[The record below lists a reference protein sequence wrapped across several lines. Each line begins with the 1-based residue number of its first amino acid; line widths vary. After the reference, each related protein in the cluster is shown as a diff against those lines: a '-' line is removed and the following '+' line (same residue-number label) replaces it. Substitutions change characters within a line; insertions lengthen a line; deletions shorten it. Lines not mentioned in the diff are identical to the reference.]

1 MSAVRL
7 AVAGAG
13 GRMGRAL
20 IEAGAST
27 PGVSIAAAL
36 DIPGTACIGRDA
48 GEFAAGARGVTIGSD
63 IAAAVAACDIL
74 VDFTRPEGTL
84 AHLAACRSA
93 GRKII
98 VGTTG
103 FDASQLAA
111 IRAASKDIAIVLA
124 PSFSIG
130 MNVTMKLV
138 EMASKTLGAD
148 YDVEV
153 FEVHHKHKVDAPSGT
168 ALKLGEI
175 AAKARGQ
182 DFGAAGVFARH
193 GLTGERKPGTI
204 GFSVARGGDIIGDHT
219 VLFAGTGERVEVTH
233 RSSSRATYA
242 QGAMRSALWLASKPP
257 GLYDMQDVL
266 GLR

>member
-1 MSAVRL
+1 VNAVRL

-20 IEAGAST
+20 IEAGAAT
-27 PGVSIAAAL
+27 PGIAIAAAL
-36 DIPGTACIGRDA
+36 DVAESHCIGRDA
-48 GEFAAGARGVTIGSD
+48 GEFAAGARGIAIGSD

-84 AHLAACRSA
+84 AHLAACRRA
-93 GRKII
+93 KKKII
-98 VGTTG
+98 IGTTG
-103 FDASQLAA
+103 FDGAQLDA
-111 IRAASKDIAIVLA
+111 IRAASKEIAVVLA

-168 ALKLGEI
+168 ALKLGEV

-182 DFGAAGVFARH
+182 DLAGAGVYARH

-266 GLR
+266 GFR

>member
-1 MSAVRL
+1 
-7 AVAGAG
+7 
-13 GRMGRAL
+13 MGRAL
-20 IEAGAST
+20 IEAGAAT
-27 PGVSIAAAL
+27 PGIAVVAAL
-36 DIPGTACIGRDA
+36 DVPGAPCIGRDS
-48 GEFAAGARGVTIGSD
+48 GEFAVGARGVVIGSD
-63 IAAAVAACDIL
+63 VAAAVQACDLL
-74 VDFTRPEGTL
+74 VDFTRPAGTL
-84 AHLAACRSA
+84 THVAACRA
-93 GRKII
+93 RGRGILI
-98 VGTTG
+98 GTTG
-103 FDASQLAA
+103 FDAAQLEA
-111 IRAASKDIAIVLA
+111 IRAASRDIAIVLA

-138 EMASKTLGAD
+138 ALASQALGAD

-168 ALKLGEI
+168 ALKLGEV

-182 DFGAAGVFARH
+182 ALEEAGVFARH
-193 GLTGERKPGTI
+193 GLTGERKPGSI

-219 VLFAGTGERVEVTH
+219 VLFAGTGERIEVTH

-242 QGAMRSALWLASKPP
+242 QGAMRSALWLAAKPP

>member
-1 MSAVRL
+1 VSALRL

-20 IEAGAST
+20 IEAGAGT
-27 PGVSIAAAL
+27 PGIKVVAAL
-36 DIPGTACIGRDA
+36 DIPGSACIGRDA
-48 GEFAAGARGVTIGSD
+48 GEFAAGASGVTIGSD
-63 IAAAVAACDIL
+63 IAAAVAASDIL
-74 VDFTRPEGTL
+74 VDFTRPAGTA
-84 AHLAACRSA
+84 AHLAACRAA
-93 GRKII
+93 GKKLVI
-98 VGTTG
+98 GTTG
-103 FDASQLAA
+103 FDDAQLAA
-111 IRAASKDIAIVLA
+111 IRAASRDIAIVLA

-138 EMASKTLGAD
+138 EMASRTLGAD

-153 FEVHHKHKVDAPSGT
+153 FEVHHRHKVDAPSGT
-168 ALKLGEI
+168 ALKLGEV

-182 DFGAAGVFARH
+182 DIGAAGVFERH

-219 VLFAGTGERVEVTH
+219 VLFAGTGERVELTH
-233 RSSSRATYA
+233 RASSRATYA
-242 QGAMRSALWLASKPP
+242 QGAMRSALWLASQPP

-266 GLR
+266 GMR